1 MAGLTERRLRR
12 VAHRLAGL
20 REELRRI
27 DEQAVHLRDDADDS
41 ALRAL
46 VSERPGESREAI
58 DARRHADAMA
68 RHRSRVV
75 DEIRA
80 LEERQDALLD
90 RLTARG

>member
-1 MAGLTERRLRR
+1 MRWLVERRLRR
-12 VAHRLAGL
+12 SSQRLLRLRAEL
-20 REELRRI
+20 REI

-41 ALRAL
+41 AVRAM
-46 VSERPGESREAI
+46 VSERPDAPREAI

-75 DEIRA
+75 AEIRS

-90 RLTARG
+90 RLGRHR